1 MTERKVIKAKV
12 GLLELAKQLGSV
24 TQACRVM
31 GYSRDS
37 FYRFRDLY
45 EKGGDLALAE
55 ITRSK
60 PNLKNRASPE
70 VETAVVTMAIE
81 QPAWGQARAANELKK
96 RVTEVSP
103 FGVRCIWLRHDLE
116 TMKKRLKALEAKV
129 AQDGG
134 VLTESQLTAL
144 EKAKLDKEAHGEFD
158 SEHPGYC
165 LAQDTFYVGTLKGVG
180 RIYQQT
186 VIDKRVTEVSPFG
199 VRCIWLRH
207 DLETMKKRLKA
218 LEAKVAQD
226 GGVLTES
233 QLTALEKAKLDKE
246 AHGEFDSEH
255 PGYCLAQDTFY
266 VGTLKGVGRIY
277 QQTVIDTYSKL
288 GFAKLYTRK
297 TPLTAADILNDRVN
311 RRLPGCLSAPAGPGS
326 FSFKRPRPPDVQST
340 KRCHAEH
347 DQAEYGRCFSLVDHD
362 NSFPI
367 GRWQTIASPISAAIT
382 SGSIRNICEGVS
394 FITAPADSA
403 LRVRRVCLPSARSW

>member
-1 MTERKVIKAKV
+1 VTVMTMTERKVIKAKV

-37 FYRFRDLY
+37 FYRFQDLY
-45 EKGGDLALAE
+45 EKGGDLALTE

-70 VETAVVTMAIE
+70 VEAAVVTMAIE

-96 RVTEVSP
+96 RGTEVSP

-134 VLTESQLTAL
+134 VLTESQLA
-144 EKAKLDKEAHGEFD
+144 
-158 SEHPGYC
+158 
-165 LAQDTFYVGTLKGVG
+165 
-180 RIYQQT
+180 
-186 VIDKRVTEVSPFG
+186 
-199 VRCIWLRH
+199 
-207 DLETMKKRLKA
+207 
-218 LEAKVAQD
+218 
-226 GGVLTES
+226 
-233 QLTALEKAKLDKE
+233 ALEKAKLDKE

-277 QQTVIDTYSKL
+277 QQTVIDTYSKV

-297 TPLTAADILNDRVN
+297 TPLTAADILNDRVIPFFDDHEIHIDRILTDRGTEYCGAHDRHEYELYKSALDLSDMSDAMN
-311 RRLPGCLSAPAGPGS
+311 DQTADRWSLGMWPTSSPGSLTPRFAASGLDLAHTPESRALMPSTASLVRRLCLSFGLG
-326 FSFKRPRPPDVQST
+326 
-340 KRCHAEH
+340 
-347 DQAEYGRCFSLVDHD
+347 
-362 NSFPI
+362 
-367 GRWQTIASPISAAIT
+367 
-382 SGSIRNICEGVS
+382 
-394 FITAPADSA
+394 
-403 LRVRRVCLPSARSW
+403 